1 MWCHSCLHSAER
13 DDANFLCRYGHL
25 RSTFDDHKL
34 GISLS
39 ASCKCHASH
48 TQKTCTSHSVSLPCV
63 PSKSADLHLS
73 AASPDTRRSKP
84 NGELRVEAAD
94 FVPGQ
99 WDKPKQADTIV
110 KSESQQSLNSQT
122 DGGSHLPGSDAHAQG
137 WAQDYAHQ
145 YYSAQVRHGSCC
157 CLGSIAGPATV
168 LL

>member
-1 MWCHSCLHSAER
+1 M
-13 DDANFLCRYGHL
+13 
-25 RSTFDDHKL
+25 
-34 GISLS
+34 
-39 ASCKCHASH
+39 
-48 TQKTCTSHSVSLPCV
+48 
-63 PSKSADLHLS
+63 
-73 AASPDTRRSKP
+73 RRSKP

-99 WDKPKQADTIV
+99 WEKPKQADTMV

-145 YYSAQVRHGSCC
+145 YYSAQARHGSCC
-157 CLGSIAGPATV
+157 CLGCIAGPAMV